1 MVIRFERTEYKGW
14 TVRLEKQSREGYR
27 RKKSTS
33 IEGRNVVPV
42 KFIAPSHDAHEWNAA
57 L

>member
-14 TVRLEKQSREGYR
+14 TVQLQKQSREGYR

-33 IEGRNVVPV
+33 IEGRNVVSV
-42 KFIAPSHDAHEWNAA
+42 KFIAPSHDADEWNAA

>member
-1 MVIRFERTEYKGW
+1 MVIRFERTEYKEW
-14 TVRLEKQSREGYR
+14 TVRVQKQSREGYR

-33 IEGRNVVPV
+33 IEDGKIVSV
-42 KFIAPSHDAHEWNAA
+42 KFIAPSHDADEWNAV

>member
-1 MVIRFERTEYKGW
+1 MVIRLERTEYKGW

-27 RKKSTS
+27 REKSTS
-33 IEGRNVVPV
+33 IEGRNVVSV
-42 KFIAPSHDAHEWNAA
+42 KFIAPSHDAHERNAA